1 MKPHNSCLTAA
12 IALLILHSACN
23 GTSNGPSNE
32 APKAVMPADS
42 TAALRTSVITVTD
55 QKALSPDK
63 IIADLKN
70 GNQNYRYNHLTPT
83 NDTTMMHE
91 TVQGQYPEA
100 FILTCMD
107 SRVPV
112 EKVFDKGIGDLF
124 VGRVAGNIID
134 EDMLGSMEYGC
145 KLAGAKLIV
154 VLGHESCG
162 AVKGAIENEKL
173 GNLTGLLAHIKPAI
187 AQSQSVPGDHDEN
200 NAAFVAAVVQQN
212 VRNSIR
218 DIKAKSPVL
227 KEMADKGEIRII
239 GAYYSLHTGEVSFLD
254 EDRR

>member
-1 MKPHNSCLTAA
+1 MKPYNPNLAA
-12 IALLILHSACN
+12 AFALLLLSACQN
-23 GTSNGPSNE
+23 PPTGE
-32 APKAVMPADS
+32 ADGSSKAAMTADTPAVM
-42 TAALRTSVITVTD
+42 RTSVITATD

-63 IIADLKN
+63 VISELKD
-70 GNQNYRYNHLTPT
+70 GNHNYRYNHLTPT

-145 KLAGAKLIV
+145 KLAGAKVIV

-162 AVKGAIENEKL
+162 AVKGAIGDEKL
-173 GNLTGLLAHIKPAI
+173 GNLTALLAHIKPAI
-187 AQSQSVPGDHDEN
+187 QQSQSIPGAHDEHN
-200 NAAFVAAVVQQN
+200 PDFVAAVVRQN

-218 DIKAKSPVL
+218 DIKTKSPVL
-227 KEMADKGEIRII
+227 KEMADKGEIRIV
-239 GAYYSLHTGEVSFLD
+239 GAYYSLHTGEVTFLD
-254 EDRR
+254 ESHQ